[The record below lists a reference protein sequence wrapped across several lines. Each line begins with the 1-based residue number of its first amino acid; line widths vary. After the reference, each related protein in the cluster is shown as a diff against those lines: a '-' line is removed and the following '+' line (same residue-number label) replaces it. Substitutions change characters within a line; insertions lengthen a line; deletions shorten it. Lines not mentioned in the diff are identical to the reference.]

1 MEKEKSEIESE
12 AVDRID
18 GEHDMKQGDIKP
30 DSESLTLDGTV
41 GCGNL
46 IDTTEDKKEEDDPKS
61 MLSAAAVEEAMV
73 EENSNKDDD
82 KDSAVEAHGA
92 GVPVDFEPEQKNDKV
107 PSSKKMTVVSIKSR
121 SDIAGVT
128 NG

>member
-12 AVDRID
+12 AVDSID

-30 DSESLTLDGTV
+30 DSESLTLDDTG
-41 GCGNL
+41 GCENV
-46 IDTTEDKKEEDDPKS
+46 IDTTEDKKEEDDSKN
-61 MLSAAAVEEAMV
+61 MLSAAPVEEAMD
-73 EENSNKDDD
+73 EDNSNKDDD
-82 KDSAVEAHGA
+82 KDPAVEACGA
-92 GVPVDFEPEQKNDKV
+92 AVPLDFELEQKNDKV
-107 PSSKKMTVVSIKSR
+107 PSAKKMTVVSIKSR